1 MIYEWK
7 VKLLFVNYLD
17 INYIIDVDSR
27 ARVFNDFRLLPIE

>member
-17 INYIIDVDSR
+17 INYMIDVDSR
-27 ARVFNDFRLLPIE
+27 TRIFIDF

>member
-27 ARVFNDFRLLPIE
+27 TRVFIDFRLLPIE